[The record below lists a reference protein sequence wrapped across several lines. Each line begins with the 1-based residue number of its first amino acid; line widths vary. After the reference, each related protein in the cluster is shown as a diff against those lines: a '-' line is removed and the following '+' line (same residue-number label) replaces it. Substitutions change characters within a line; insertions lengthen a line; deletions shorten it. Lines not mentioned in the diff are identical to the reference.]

1 MMECSLELYV
11 TVQLLYAAFLGAA
24 IGGRGRREGPLS
36 MAVCLGACCLG
47 ILTIYAPASALR
59 LLFAQVVLGVGFFA
73 GLASLLEQKRE
84 DGLRSAAFLWV
95 TFSVGLAVAYSMVV
109 PTAVTALVL
118 RHLRRHRA
126 RGSGIC

>member
-24 IGGRGRREGPLS
+24 IGGGRREGPLS

-47 ILTIYAPASALR
+47 ILTVYAPASALR

-109 PTAVTALVL
+109 PTAVTALI
-118 RHLRRHRA
+118 LRRLR
-126 RGSGIC
+126 SIPEPV